1 MTTLIDPHNR
11 QLTYLRLS
19 VTDLCNYRCSYCL
32 PNGYQGKAKPDEL
45 TLPEIHT
52 IAAAFAQSG
61 TRKVRLTGG
70 EATLRQDLPD
80 IIAAIRAQP
89 QIESIALTTNGHQL
103 GKKFPVYRQ
112 AGLSKLNI
120 SLDSFN
126 PETFQKITGKNQ
138 SQTILRDIETIL
150 NTGFTS
156 IKINTLLLREYAEA
170 TLPDALAYIKTHPV
184 TLRFIELMQTGD
196 NLGYF
201 NRQHLSAAAIERR
214 IADEGWQLRP
224 RSPHAGPAREYTH
237 PDFSGSIGF
246 IAPYGKDF
254 CTACNR
260 LRVTSQGK
268 MHLCL
273 FGGVSH
279 DLRPFLRS
287 GDTEGLKKHLREL
300 VMQKPEHHYLHD
312 KKVGLITNL
321 SITGG

>member
-1 MTTLIDPHNR
+1 M
-11 QLTYLRLS
+11 
-19 VTDLCNYRCSYCL
+19 
-32 PNGYQGKAKPDEL
+32 
-45 TLPEIHT
+45 
-52 IAAAFAQSG
+52 
-61 TRKVRLTGG
+61 RLTGG

-156 IKINTLLLREYAEA
+156 IKINTLLLREHAQE
-170 TLPDALAYIKTHPV
+170 TLHDALDYIRTRPIA
-184 TLRFIELMQTGD
+184 LRFIELMQTGD
-196 NLGYF
+196 NSAYF
-201 NRQHLSAAAIERR
+201 QQHHQNALQLEQNLIQQ
-214 IADEGWQLRP
+214 GWQLQP
-224 RSPHAGPAREYTH
+224 RQPHAGPAREYSH
-237 PDFSGSIGF
+237 PDYIGNIGI
-246 IAPYGKDF
+246 IAPYSKDF
-254 CTACNR
+254 CTSCNR
-260 LRVTSQGK
+260 LRITAQGK

-273 FGGVSH
+273 FGSVAH
-279 DLRPFLRS
+279 DLRPYLHDVGS
-287 GDTEGLKKHLREL
+287 LKNQITQL
-300 VMQKPEHHYLHD
+300 VQQKPEHHYLHN

-321 SITGG
+321 SMTGG

>member
-45 TLPEIHT
+45 TLPEIQT

-89 QIESIALTTNGHQL
+89 QIESIALTTNGHRL
-103 GKKFPVYRQ
+103 DKNFPIYRA
-112 AGLSKLNI
+112 AGLTKINI

-126 PETFQKITGKNQ
+126 PETFHKITGKDQ

-156 IKINTLLLREYAEA
+156 IKINTLLLREHAQE
-170 TLPDALAYIKTHPV
+170 TLRDALDYIRSRPIA
-184 TLRFIELMQTGD
+184 LRFIELMQTGD
-196 NLGYF
+196 NSAYF
-201 NRQHLSAAAIERR
+201 QQHHQNALQLEQNLIQQ
-214 IADEGWQLRP
+214 GWQLQP
-224 RSPHAGPAREYTH
+224 RQPHAGPAREYSH
-237 PDFSGSIGF
+237 PDYVGNIGI
-246 IAPYGKDF
+246 IAPYSKDF
-254 CTACNR
+254 CTNCNR
-260 LRVTSQGK
+260 LRITAQGK

-273 FGGVSH
+273 FGSVAH
-279 DLRPFLRS
+279 DLRPYLHDVGS
-287 GDTEGLKKHLREL
+287 LKNQIAQL
-300 VMQKPEHHYLHD
+300 VQQKPEHHYLHN

-321 SITGG
+321 SMTGG

>member
-45 TLPEIHT
+45 TLPEIQT

-70 EATLRQDLPD
+70 EATLRPDLPD
-80 IIAAIRAQP
+80 IIAVLNAQP
-89 QIESIALTTNGHQL
+89 QIQHIALTTNGHQL

-112 AGLSKLNI
+112 AGLTKLNI

-126 PETFQKITGKNQ
+126 PQTFHKITGKDQ

-156 IKINTLLLREYAEA
+156 IKINTLLLREHAQE
-170 TLPDALAYIKTHPV
+170 TLHDALNYIRSRPIA
-184 TLRFIELMQTGD
+184 LRFIELMQTGD
-196 NLGYF
+196 NPTYF
-201 NRQHLSAAAIERR
+201 QQQHQTAAQLEQNL
-214 IADEGWQLRP
+214 IAQGWQLQP
-224 RSPHAGPAREYTH
+224 RQPHAGPAREYSH
-237 PDFSGSIGF
+237 PDYIGNIGI
-246 IAPYGKDF
+246 IAPYSQDF
-254 CTACNR
+254 CTTCNR
-260 LRVTSQGK
+260 LRITAQGK

-273 FGGVSH
+273 FGSVAH
-279 DLRPFLRS
+279 DLRPYLHDVGS
-287 GDTEGLKKHLREL
+287 LKNQITQL
-300 VMQKPEHHYLHD
+300 VQQKPEHHYLHN

-321 SITGG
+321 SMTGG